1 MNWRRPNRVQRC
13 RWVYREMR
21 RATEYRKPGVK
32 KKCRQN
38 WRVLMAPE
46 YRNRSDAIR
55 LLQRRQLIFSRARGA
70 AVFTAG
76 RDCVVTARILVG
88 VALHHCRCTAD
99 GHVGLCRMALLGVDP
114 EGNDGLPHRRRQ

>member
-1 MNWRRPNRVQRC
+1 
-13 RWVYREMR
+13 MR
-21 RATEYRKPGVK
+21 SATEYRKPGVK

-38 WRVLMAPE
+38 SRALIAPS
-46 YRNRSDAIR
+46 YRYRSDAIR

-76 RDCVVTARILVG
+76 RDCVVTARILVR

-99 GHVGLCRMALLGVDP
+99 GRVGARRMGLLGAGPGRNEEWCTVV
-114 EGNDGLPHRRRQ
+114 GNILPLLH